1 MIPSVGLQERKEMM
15 RKQIKM
21 EEDEDDEEGTSIGT
35 YDSFKLYIKRN
46 SGCYFIVVTIFF
58 ITVIGLLTSYTQV
71 WFNIWAFAPEYKSDK
86 FTFIL
91 IGINIVRALLSLLM
105 FSTLYASSIF
115 QTIHDDMIRSLL
127 FAPYRYFEE
136 TPFDKIVSRL
146 SNDLSTNDKIFTA
159 EFSLAEIYCQMMLS
173 FAFNIIFVYLSK
185 S

>member
-1 MIPSVGLQERKEMM
+1 M
-15 RKQIKM
+15 
-21 EEDEDDEEGTSIGT
+21 
-35 YDSFKLYIKRN
+35 
-46 SGCYFIVVTIFF
+46 
-58 ITVIGLLTSYTQV
+58 LTSYTQI
-71 WFNIWAFAPEYKSDK
+71 WFNIWAFSPEYKSDR

-127 FAPYRYFEE
+127 FAPYRYFED

-159 EFSLAEIYCQMMLS
+159 
-173 FAFNIIFVYLSK
+173 
-185 S
+185 